1 VDRSQQEAVAFFMVR
16 NIKGGALMTI
26 RKVGVV
32 GCGLMGG
39 GIAQTCAQSGYET
52 VVLEV
57 NQQLLDKGIARIHSA
72 WDMLAGKDKLTH
84 GQVDEYRSRLHGAL
98 NLEDFADCDL
108 VIEAVLENMEEKLRL
123 FPALDRIVKPEAL
136 LLSNTSSL
144 NITQMGAVT
153 KRPDKVCGLHF
164 FNPAPVMKLVEVVKT
179 IVSSEDTIET
189 VRQFALSLGK
199 TPVVAKDTAGFIVNF
214 LLIPYLLAAIR
225 MLENGMASRDD
236 IDTAMKLGCGYPMGP
251 FTLLDY
257 VGLDTTMWAAEAIYE
272 EYKDPLYAPPPLLR
286 RMVQSGMYGRKNGK
300 GFYNYQ

>member
-1 VDRSQQEAVAFFMVR
+1 
-16 NIKGGALMTI
+16 MTI

-52 VVLEV
+52 VVREI
-57 NQQLLDKGIARIHSA
+57 NQQLLDKGMARIHSA
-72 WDMLAGKDKLTH
+72 WDMMASKGKLTQ
-84 GQVDEYRSRLHGAL
+84 GQVEENRARLRGTLDFA
-98 NLEDFADCDL
+98 DFADCDL
-108 VIEAVLENMEEKLRL
+108 VIEAAIENMEEKLRI

-136 LLSNTSSL
+136 ILSNTSSL
-144 NITQMGAVT
+144 NVTQMGVVT
-153 KRPDKVCGLHF
+153 RRPDKVCGLHF
-164 FNPAPVMKLVEVVKT
+164 FNPAPVMKLVEVVRT
-179 IVSSEDTIET
+179 ISTSEETLET
-189 VRQFALSLGK
+189 VKQFAASLGK

-257 VGLDTTMWAAEAIYE
+257 VGLDTTLWAAEAIYE
-272 EYKDPLYAPPPLLR
+272 EFKDPLYAPPPLLR
-286 RMVQSGMYGRKNGK
+286 RMVISGMYGRKSGK
-300 GFYNYQ
+300 GFYDYQ